1 MADTFRSFDGLRE
14 ALADADFDRPPAIV
28 CNAHVTGLS
37 VARAL
42 KARDVPVIAID
53 RNEKGVAP
61 YSEAVDFAGRV
72 TYPLDD
78 EAGFRE
84 DVEVLAAEIEYEPVA
99 FGCMDEWVHAFSRT
113 EPEGVR
119 LPFADREVIDRV
131 LDKESLYAVA
141 EELGVPY
148 PETYRIAET
157 EPSETGGESG
167 PVDESGDGTRESIPA
182 AEAADRLDFPFVVK
196 PARKRKFEEA
206 VGTNV
211 IEVADEAEFEDVVA
225 NAAAEGIRV
234 MAQEKV
240 PVVQGEDCSLASYVP
255 ESGEAVSFVGN
266 ARVRYPLGFGTS
278 CVVQRA
284 DGSAAREVEEN
295 ALAVLD
301 ETDYYGISE
310 VEFVYDGD
318 REEYVLLDV
327 NTRPWKWISLPV
339 QAGANLPL
347 AAYSDAVGEE
357 SEAQRASEDRA
368 AKPRGYE
375 SDEIRDDSWVYLAD
389 YLTLLGSDEGFAD
402 VLGKSDWF
410 SLASGDFEASDDL
423 TTGVYRPSDPAPA
436 YQLLSTEFGTQE
448 YYCSC

>member
-1 MADTFRSFDGLRE
+1 MADTFRSFEGLRG
-14 ALADADFDRPPAIV
+14 ALADAEFDRPPALV
-28 CNAHVTGLS
+28 ANAHVTGLS

-78 EAGFRE
+78 EDGFRE
-84 DVEVLAAEIEYEPVA
+84 DVEALAAELDREPVA

-113 EPEGVR
+113 DPEGVR
-119 LPFADREVIDRV
+119 LPFADRDTVNAV

-157 EPSETGGESG
+157 DPGETGGESG
-167 PVDESGDGTRESIPA
+167 PEPRRDSVA
-182 AEAADRLDFPFVVK
+182 AEEAADRLEFPFVLK
-196 PARKRKFEEA
+196 PALKRKFEEA

-211 IEVADEAEFEDVVA
+211 IEVGDRAEFLDVVE
-225 NAAAEGIRV
+225 NARREGIRV

-240 PVVQGEDCSLASYVP
+240 PTVRGEDHSLASYVP
-255 ESGEAVSFVGN
+255 EDGDPVSVVGN
-266 ARVRYPLGFGTS
+266 AKVRYPLGYGTS
-278 CVVQRA
+278 CVVERA
-284 DGSAAREVEEN
+284 DAPEIEEN

-301 ETDYYGISE
+301 ETGYHGISE
-310 VEFVYDGD
+310 AEFVYDGA

-327 NTRPWKWISLPV
+327 NTRPWKWISMPV

-347 AAYSDAVGEE
+347 AAYSDAVGEKYE
-357 SEAQRASEDRA
+357 PDD
-368 AKPRGYE
+368 PR
-375 SDEIRDDSWVYLAD
+375 DATWVYLAD
-389 YLTLLGSDEGFAD
+389 YLNLLGSDPTFTD
-402 VLGKSDWF
+402 VLGRSEWL
-410 SLASGDFEASDDL
+410 SLLSGEFETRPDL
-423 TTGVYRPSDPAPA
+423 VTGVYRPSDPGPA
-436 YQLLSTEFGTQE
+436 YQLLRTEFGTQE

>member
-1 MADTFRSFDGLRE
+1 MATFRSFEGLRD

-42 KARDVPVIAID
+42 KARDVPVIAVD

-78 EAGFRE
+78 EDGFRE
-84 DVEVLAAEIEYEPVA
+84 DVEELAAQLDRDAVA

-113 EPEGVR
+113 EPDGVR
-119 LPFADREVIDRV
+119 LPFADREVVDRV

-141 EELGVPY
+141 EDLDVPY

-157 EPSETGGESG
+157 DPAETGGDPG
-167 PVDESGDGTRESIPA
+167 PVEASGGSRDSVPA
-182 AEAADRLDFPFVVK
+182 AEAAERLGFPLVVK
-196 PARKRKFEEA
+196 PALKRKFSEA

-225 NAAAEGIRV
+225 NAAEEDIRV

-240 PVVQGEDCSLASYVP
+240 PAVQGEDCSLASYVP

-266 ARVRYPLGFGTS
+266 ARVRYPLGYGTS

-284 DGSAAREVEEN
+284 DAPQVEEN
-295 ALAVLD
+295 ALAVLE
-301 ETDYYGISE
+301 ETGYYGISE
-310 VEFVYDGD
+310 AEFLYDGD
-318 REEYVLLDV
+318 REEYVLIDV

-339 QAGANLPL
+339 RAGANLPL
-347 AAYSDAVGEE
+347 AAYSDAVEE
-357 SEAQRASEDRA
+357 DYEA
-368 AKPRGYE
+368 
-375 SDEIRDDSWVYLAD
+375 DEIRDGRWVYLAD
-389 YLTLLGSDEGFAD
+389 YVKAMGTDGFAD
-402 VLGKSDWF
+402 VLGKQDWL
-410 SLASGDFEASDDL
+410 SLMSGEFEAREDF
-423 TTGVYRPSDPAPA
+423 TTGVYRPSDPGPA
-436 YQLLSTEFGTQE
+436 YQLLTTEFGTQE